1 MRKNKKSTA
10 IFVLAVLFFILAV
23 LCHDIVLYLPRV
35 FMINKTKNMKYM
47 KENYEA
53 PLVQV
58 IEMEVQ
64 GMLAQ
69 SPGTEGSRGGY
80 PSGGDWSNG

>member
-1 MRKNKKSTA
+1 MEK
-10 IFVLAVLFFILAV
+10 
-23 LCHDIVLYLPRV
+23 
-35 FMINKTKNMKYM
+35 MI
-47 KENYEA
+47 YES
-53 PLVQV
+53 PQVQV

-80 PSGGDWSNG
+80 EGGGEWPSGS

>member
-1 MRKNKKSTA
+1 
-10 IFVLAVLFFILAV
+10 
-23 LCHDIVLYLPRV
+23 
-35 FMINKTKNMKYM
+35 M
-47 KENYEA
+47 KEKYEA

-69 SPGTEGSRGGY
+69 SPGTSGGRGGY
-80 PSGGDWSNG
+80 DSGGDWSNG

>member
-1 MRKNKKSTA
+1 
-10 IFVLAVLFFILAV
+10 
-23 LCHDIVLYLPRV
+23 
-35 FMINKTKNMKYM
+35 MKYM
-47 KENYEA
+47 KETYEA

-69 SPGTEGSRGGY
+69 SPGTEGDRGGY
-80 PSGGDWSNG
+80 PSGGSW

>member
-1 MRKNKKSTA
+1 
-10 IFVLAVLFFILAV
+10 
-23 LCHDIVLYLPRV
+23 
-35 FMINKTKNMKYM
+35 M

-64 GMLAQ
+64 GVIAL
-69 SPGTEGSRGGY
+69 
-80 PSGGDWSNG
+80 SGNGMDNPDVPNHNV